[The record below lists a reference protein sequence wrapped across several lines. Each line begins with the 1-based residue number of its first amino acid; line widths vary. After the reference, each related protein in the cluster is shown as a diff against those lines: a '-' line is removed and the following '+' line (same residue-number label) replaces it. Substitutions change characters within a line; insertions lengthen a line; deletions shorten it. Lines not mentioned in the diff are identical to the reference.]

1 MKTIKQL
8 ILSFILVLFASTV
21 FAETKMRITLQL
33 PLKAHL
39 GQNLLVFKKE
49 VEQRSDIKVEIYDS
63 AQLYKDKEV
72 PQAVGT
78 GAIEAGVAS
87 LTRFSGTNP
96 EVDLFDLPFLFDTE
110 AKVRKATQQGSA
122 IRAILDPAIA
132 KTGAVPLYYQAYG
145 FAVMLSKGQAM
156 TKPSDYKNKKIRV
169 FGKTLGAFVTSL
181 GGKPVVVS
189 GSEQYLAYQRGTV
202 DAGMTGASGIQSR
215 KLYQVMDTATVTNH
229 GDIEFLLVANQKWLN
244 SLTKKQRD
252 AINEASKIAEKAVRD
267 DIANIEAR
275 AYKEAAAN
283 KMKIVKLTK
292 AQVDVLK
299 KATVPVITDYIK
311 NTGGKGGVGDKLVQ
325 AARKL

>member
-156 TKPSDYKNKKIRV
+156 TKPSDYKNKK
-169 FGKTLGAFVTSL
+169 LG
-181 GGKPVVVS
+181 
-189 GSEQYLAYQRGTV
+189 YLE
-202 DAGMTGASGIQSR
+202 
-215 KLYQVMDTATVTNH
+215 KL
-229 GDIEFLLVANQKWLN
+229 
-244 SLTKKQRD
+244 
-252 AINEASKIAEKAVRD
+252 
-267 DIANIEAR
+267 
-275 AYKEAAAN
+275 
-283 KMKIVKLTK
+283 
-292 AQVDVLK
+292 
-299 KATVPVITDYIK
+299 
-311 NTGGKGGVGDKLVQ
+311 
-325 AARKL
+325 

>member
-1 MKTIKQL
+1 M
-8 ILSFILVLFASTV
+8 
-21 FAETKMRITLQL
+21 
-33 PLKAHL
+33 
-39 GQNLLVFKKE
+39 
-49 VEQRSDIKVEIYDS
+49 
-63 AQLYKDKEV
+63 
-72 PQAVGT
+72 
-78 GAIEAGVAS
+78 
-87 LTRFSGTNP
+87 
-96 EVDLFDLPFLFDTE
+96 PFLFDTE

-299 KATVPVITDYIK
+299 KATAPVITDYIK
-311 NTGGKGGVGDKLVQ
+311 NTGGNGGVGDKLVQ

>member
-1 MKTIKQL
+1 M
-8 ILSFILVLFASTV
+8 
-21 FAETKMRITLQL
+21 
-33 PLKAHL
+33 
-39 GQNLLVFKKE
+39 
-49 VEQRSDIKVEIYDS
+49 
-63 AQLYKDKEV
+63 
-72 PQAVGT
+72 
-78 GAIEAGVAS
+78 
-87 LTRFSGTNP
+87 
-96 EVDLFDLPFLFDTE
+96 PFLFDTE

-299 KATVPVITDYIK
+299 KATAPVITDYIK

>member
-1 MKTIKQL
+1 
-8 ILSFILVLFASTV
+8 
-21 FAETKMRITLQL
+21 
-33 PLKAHL
+33 
-39 GQNLLVFKKE
+39 
-49 VEQRSDIKVEIYDS
+49 
-63 AQLYKDKEV
+63 
-72 PQAVGT
+72 
-78 GAIEAGVAS
+78 
-87 LTRFSGTNP
+87 
-96 EVDLFDLPFLFDTE
+96 
-110 AKVRKATQQGSA
+110 
-122 IRAILDPAIA
+122 
-132 KTGAVPLYYQAYG
+132 LYYQAYG
-145 FAVMLSKGQAM
+145 FAVMLSKGKAM

-215 KLYQVMDTATVTNH
+215 KLYQVMDTVTVTNH

-299 KATVPVITDYIK
+299 KATAPVITDYIK
-311 NTGGKGGVGDKLVQ
+311 NTGGNGGVGDKLVQ